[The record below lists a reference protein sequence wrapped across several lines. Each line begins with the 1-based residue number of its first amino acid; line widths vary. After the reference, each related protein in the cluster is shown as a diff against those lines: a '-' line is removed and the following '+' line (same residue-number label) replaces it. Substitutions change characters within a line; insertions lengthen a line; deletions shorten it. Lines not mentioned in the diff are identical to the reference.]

1 MISDHFKPV
10 EPIKDTRGGAARM
23 STTPVHQVQVLG
35 HVQRFL
41 TSFVVKDNEPRVC
54 QEHSVGLAVPLRP
67 RFDSPSSSPML
78 LRTAAEMSRLGHEKR
93 GEAAARVEA
102 DHEQHA
108 LQEVHERSRCQ
119 GIGAGSEREKHDIA

>member
-1 MISDHFKPV
+1 
-10 EPIKDTRGGAARM
+10 M

-93 GEAAARVEA
+93 GELREIDTKRTLLVI
-102 DHEQHA
+102 QFI
-108 LQEVHERSRCQ
+108 LQ
-119 GIGAGSEREKHDIA
+119 A